1 MSNFNKEEYL
11 NFIKNQG
18 EKFVAEQKK
27 ILGTFGELQG
37 NVDENQYSFMESF
50 FSRKLQTIDAAAGN
64 GISTDVSYSDVN
76 DLDTLIA
83 AFKNRAE
90 DFETEMSQLVS
101 TAADYSTDG
110 SGVIIT
116 GRMLRNVFDVLLANA
131 DSDIPDDHYF
141 FLHYDSNDNFNL
153 YNIGPSW
160 PLSDDAPDHVRLTCN
175 SIPLSNA
182 TDATEL
188 YTELKA
194 NTTTSYDSL
203 TAKDHIYDL
212 INNEY
217 TTQEDIN
224 NLSMCNL
231 YNSTVSKYST
241 IPKLTVLASEIKE
254 IVEQINVVSSN
265 DDVILK
271 DDDGN
276 FIAERLSE
284 LDARYKNILN
294 PSEGI
299 LETEG
304 LKFDSE
310 NMIYIGLLLG
320 VTAATFIGIS
330 SISGN
335 EISFSEND

>member
-50 FSRKLQTIDAAAGN
+50 FSRKLQTIDTDAGN
-64 GISTDVSYSDVN
+64 GITRDVSYSDVN

-90 DFETEMSQLVS
+90 DFDYQMNQLDPTV
-101 TAADYSTDG
+101 DYSTNT

-116 GRMLRNVFDVLLANA
+116 GRMLRNVFNVASTSD
-131 DSDIPDDHYF
+131 DSAIPDDHYF
-141 FLHYDSNDNFNL
+141 FLHYDSNGNFNL

-182 TDATEL
+182 TDASEL
-188 YTELKA
+188 YTEL
-194 NTTTSYDSL
+194 NTTATTSYDSL
-203 TAKDHIYDL
+203 TVKGHIYDL
-212 INNEY
+212 ANNEY
-217 TTQEDIN
+217 TTQEDVDD
-224 NLSMCNL
+224 LSMCNL
-231 YNSTVSKYST
+231 YNSTDSKYST

>member
-50 FSRKLQTIDAAAGN
+50 FSRRLQTIDAAAGN
-64 GISTDVSYSDVN
+64 GISTDVSYSGVN

-90 DFETEMSQLVS
+90 DFDYQMNQLDS
-101 TAADYSTDG
+101 TVNYSTDT

-116 GRMLRNVFDVLLANA
+116 GRMLRNVFSANA
-131 DSDIPDDHYF
+131 DSAKPDDHYF
-141 FLHYDSNDNFNL
+141 FLHFDSNDNFNL

-194 NTTTSYDSL
+194 TTTTSYASL
-203 TAKDHIYDL
+203 TAKGEIYDL
-212 INNEY
+212 ANNEY
-217 TTQEDIN
+217 TTQENVDV
-224 NLSMCNL
+224 LSMCNL
-231 YNSTVSKYST
+231 YNSTVSKYSS
-241 IPKLTVLASEIKE
+241 IPKLTVLATEIKE
-254 IVEQINVVSSN
+254 IVEQINVLSSN

>member
-1 MSNFNKEEYL
+1 
-11 NFIKNQG
+11 
-18 EKFVAEQKK
+18 
-27 ILGTFGELQG
+27 
-37 NVDENQYSFMESF
+37 
-50 FSRKLQTIDAAAGN
+50 
-64 GISTDVSYSDVN
+64 
-76 DLDTLIA
+76 
-83 AFKNRAE
+83 
-90 DFETEMSQLVS
+90 MSQLVN
-101 TAADYSTDG
+101 YSTDT

-116 GRMLRNVFDVLLANA
+116 GRMLRSVFGDPAA
-131 DSDIPDDHYF
+131 DPTKPDDHYF
-141 FLHYDSNDNFNL
+141 FLHYHKYDTNDNFDL

-182 TDATEL
+182 TDTSEL
-188 YTELKA
+188 YTELNA
-194 NTTTSYDSL
+194 PATASTNYNSL
-203 TAKDHIYDL
+203 TAKGHIYDFG
-212 INNEY
+212 NNEY

-224 NLSMCNL
+224 DLSMCNL
-231 YNSTVSKYST
+231 YDSTDSNYST
-241 IPKLTVLASEIKE
+241 IPELTVLATEIKE
-254 IVEQINVVSSN
+254 IVEQINELSSN

-294 PSEGI
+294 ASEGI

-330 SISGN
+330 LSLIH
-335 EISFSEND
+335 I